1 MLQFCGFQVLAPQI
15 CYSVRY
21 VTPEARAQML
31 SAWQKRLATIWEE
44 KPLSII
50 PNSYFE
56 LGMEGGFMLK
66 QEVLAQQE
74 GKKQGLTV
82 GQHLGK
88 AFPPSQQLKAP

>member
-1 MLQFCGFQVLAPQI
+1 M
-15 CYSVRY
+15 
-21 VTPEARAQML
+21 TPEARAQML

-74 GKKQGLTV
+74 GKMQGLTV

>member
-44 KPLSII
+44 KPLSIV
-50 PNSYFE
+50 PNSCFE
-56 LGMEGGFMLK
+56 MSMERGFVLK

-88 AFPPSQQLKAP
+88 AFPPNQQLKAP